1 MGAFAYLGHAGLWLC
16 LLVPL
21 SGAEAQK
28 EPASE
33 PPARR
38 VDRDGDPLP
47 EGAISRFGSRRV
59 RRGGSAFAMAF
70 SPDSKT
76 LGSAGAG
83 GTVRLGELATGQ
95 EKHAFTFAG
104 E

>member
-47 EGAISRFGSRRV
+47 EGAISRFGSRRL
-59 RRGGSAFAMAF
+59 RHEGIAFAVALF
-70 SPDSKT
+70 PASKT
-76 LGSAGAG
+76 PASPRAAR
-83 GTVRLGELATGQ
+83 TVRPWGVAAG
-95 EKHAFTFAG
+95 KAKAAFPLPG
-104 E
+104 